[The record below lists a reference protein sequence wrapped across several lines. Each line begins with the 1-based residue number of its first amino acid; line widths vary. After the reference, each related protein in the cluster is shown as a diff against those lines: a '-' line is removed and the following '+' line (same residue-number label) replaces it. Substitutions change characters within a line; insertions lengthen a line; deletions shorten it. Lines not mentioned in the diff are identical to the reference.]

1 MPLTRNLV
9 KEFVFEPEAIEPMVA
24 AFKAACHSLQLFD
37 QDDLLTQMVARKVV
51 EVAGAGERDP
61 ERLCDLVL
69 LALQESDQRSAWRL
83 GHRRRN

>member
-1 MPLTRNLV
+1 MSLTRNLV

-37 QDDLLTQMVARKVV
+37 QEDLLTQMVARKVV